1 MRHQRFSRGTGRSR
15 LASSAAVAIAFLA
28 LMVALGG
35 SSLGRSI
42 VGGPESHAHAAKATP
57 GRRGPRGP
65 AGPRGPRGPAGS
77 TGLAGTAG
85 APGSA
90 FAYAHVTADGKVDP
104 AASKNV
110 EINDLTIAGVWCLKV
125 SGGTP
130 KNVTAMIDN
139 AGANPLTSQIGGTTV
154 ASAIS
159 KVCPSGNN
167 VEIATGS
174 GGSFTPLPFYVAIN

>member
-1 MRHQRFSRGTGRSR
+1 MRYQRFSRGTGRSR
-15 LASSAAVAIAFLA
+15 LTPSAAMAIAFLA

-35 SSLGRSI
+35 TSLGRSI
-42 VGGPESHAHAAKATP
+42 AGSSSARHAAKATSV
-57 GRRGPRGP
+57 RRGPRGP

-77 TGLAGTAG
+77 TGLAGPAG

-125 SGGTP
+125 TGGTP

-159 KVCPSGNN
+159 KTCPSGNN
-167 VEIATGS
+167 VEIVTGS
-174 GGSFTPLPFYVAIN
+174 AGSFTPLPFYVAIN